1 MNTHTN
7 LQWFSQVLLKVLT
20 ASLLATLL
28 VFPVSSTRKTAH
40 LTYAAPNAS
49 CQLAW
54 NIVPSPPG
62 GTGDSGLGAIGVVSA
77 HEIWAVGSYDNN
89 VINQMLI
96 ERWDGA
102 SWSVLPSPGAG
113 RLLDI
118 AVVSANDIW
127 AVGDRFVHWDGSAW
141 SVVTES
147 PGANAVTALASNNVW
162 TAGFGDTIRHW
173 DGSRWS
179 VIPVPEI
186 NVPIKELND
195 IAFVSANDGWAVG
208 IASYG
213 HMDYWP
219 LVFHWDGLTWS
230 RVQTPD
236 ETGKHLS
243 GLATVA
249 AGDVWAIGSR
259 YDSGTFSTLFE
270 HWDGTQWNIV
280 PSPNL
285 RTNSL
290 WFSHASVSASDSIWA
305 VGSYIQASD
314 SAAKMLIEHWNGA
327 AWSIVKSPIL
337 DAENHYLGD
346 VVTGSQNDVWAVGS
360 FFDGQVNQTLILH
373 GTLPYPRAPRLVA
386 PIHDKKISRRRVLLK
401 WRARPCATSYNVML
415 RRNTTTGKTV
425 EQVNGLTET
434 QYKTQA
440 LVRGQTYFWRVQAC
454 NSEGCG
460 KWSKWQSFTVSA
472 N

>member
-1 MNTHTN
+1 MSSDSAKTASPSIFFHVQRLIGAIGLFGMSARVTIKGAVIGQNGAHSPFRGQKTQDRFGLMITHTN
-7 LQWFSQVLLKVLT
+7 LQWFSRVPLKVLT

-28 VFPVSSTRKTAH
+28 VFPVYSTKKTAH

-54 NIVPSPPG
+54 NIVPSPLG

-89 VINQMLI
+89 EINQMLI

-141 SVVTES
+141 SIVTES

-173 DGSRWS
+173 DGSSWS

-243 GLATVA
+243 GLVH
-249 AGDVWAIGSR
+249 
-259 YDSGTFSTLFE
+259 L
-270 HWDGTQWNIV
+270 
-280 PSPNL
+280 
-285 RTNSL
+285 
-290 WFSHASVSASDSIWA
+290 
-305 VGSYIQASD
+305 
-314 SAAKMLIEHWNGA
+314 
-327 AWSIVKSPIL
+327 
-337 DAENHYLGD
+337 
-346 VVTGSQNDVWAVGS
+346 
-360 FFDGQVNQTLILH
+360 
-373 GTLPYPRAPRLVA
+373 
-386 PIHDKKISRRRVLLK
+386 
-401 WRARPCATSYNVML
+401 
-415 RRNTTTGKTV
+415 
-425 EQVNGLTET
+425 
-434 QYKTQA
+434 
-440 LVRGQTYFWRVQAC
+440 
-454 NSEGCG
+454 
-460 KWSKWQSFTVSA
+460 
-472 N
+472 